1 MNVKY
6 VARALADAMLFGQ
19 PETHAVCERC
29 AKTLGRNPRWLRSL
43 VKAMIAQY
51 GDHWPAVSS
60 HVLAESILAYP
71 PLIRVVRKGDILK
84 VHSYFV
90 LPATMGPRPA
100 AVAQCALPDLPT
112 SIDLAHWLD
121 IHPDELQWLARFRL
135 PVHSDHYAYRWV
147 PKRSDGWRLIEMP
160 KASLRALQ
168 RKLLH
173 GLLEYVPPHE
183 AAHGFRSGHSILT
196 NAQAHIGQRVVLK
209 MDLQDFFLTLRGTRV
224 DALFRTLGYPNEV
237 ARTLTALCTNR
248 VPPGVLRPRDPSK
261 YSCELP
267 DLDWITRTRYGSW
280 HLPQGAPTSPA
291 LANLCA
297 FRLDLRLQAAA
308 DQFEASYTRY
318 ADDLSFSGDPE
329 LLRRIDRFI
338 PLVGAIAME
347 EGLRVNFRKTR
358 VMTSA
363 GRQEVTG
370 VVVNQKA
377 NVRRYDYDNLKAM
390 LYNCA
395 RRGPSVENRAEVS
408 DFRAHLTGRVA
419 HATMLNPSRGRK
431 LHALLEQIDWASDGH
446 LQCQNH

>member
-6 VARALADAMLFGQ
+6 VARALADAMLFGP
-19 PETHAVCERC
+19 PEIHTVCERC
-29 AKTLGRNPRWLRSL
+29 AKALGRNPRWLRSL
-43 VKAMIAQY
+43 VKAMLGQY
-51 GDHWPAVSS
+51 SDHWSAVSS
-60 HVLAESILAYP
+60 QVLTESILAYP
-71 PLIRVVRKGDILK
+71 PLVRNAHKGEIFK
-84 VHSYFV
+84 VRNYFV
-90 LPATMGPRPA
+90 PPATMGPRPDA
-100 AVAQCALPDLPT
+100 LAQCAFPDLPT
-112 SIDLAHWLD
+112 PIDLAHWLD
-121 IHPDELQWLARFRL
+121 IHPDELDWLARLRPL
-135 PVHSDHYAYRWV
+135 VHSDHYAYRWL
-147 PKRSDGWRLIEMP
+147 PKRSEGWRLIEMP
-160 KASLRALQ
+160 KTSLRAIQ

-224 DALFRTLGYPNEV
+224 NALFRTLGYPIEV

-248 VPPGVLRPRDPSK
+248 VPPGVLRPRDRSK

-267 DLDWITRTRYGSW
+267 DLDWNTRKRYGSW

-308 DQFEASYTRY
+308 DQFEANFTRY
-318 ADDLSFSGDPE
+318 ADDLSFSGGPE
-329 LLRRIDRFI
+329 LLRRIDRFV

-370 VVVNQKA
+370 VVVNQKP
-377 NVRRYDYDNLKAM
+377 NIRRDNFDELKAT
-390 LYNCA
+390 LHNCA
-395 RRGPSVENRAEVS
+395 RRGPSLENRAELS

-431 LHALLEQIDWASDGH
+431 LYALLKQIDWSSGGH
-446 LQCQNH
+446 LQCQND